1 MDVGHGRSAADT
13 RGFNSKYRAA
23 LLSIL
28 TVGAVASSQM
38 SSAQQR
44 PDLPLA
50 ADTLEKIVNAP
61 ELARMM
67 AAEPAGR
74 YRVIVQYDR
83 GELGTPNAAGSKAD
97 DAQYALRNH
106 GAQDT
111 VLSEV
116 FGSSEAIV
124 SGPLSQQYGT
134 TRFDYSPSFVISL
147 TAAEIDRM
155 AASGRVLNI
164 QPDVPVPPTLDQS
177 TVQVNMAT
185 VWTAGGT
192 GSGRTVAILDT
203 GVKKAHEFIT
213 AGRVVSEA
221 CYNVNYAP
229 YNSTSRCPGAVEEST
244 AAGSGEDCSASLAAG
259 CSHGTHVAGI
269 AAGSNTNRQAGE
281 PLRGMAYQAN
291 IIAVNIFS
299 LFTNTGASS
308 PQCQSSTT
316 CVLSYTSD
324 QLKGLER
331 VYALRNT
338 YSIDAINMSLGG
350 GGYSVACDSNSLAP
364 IIGSL
369 RTAGIATV
377 IAAGNDGLDTQVGA
391 PGCISDAIT
400 VASSLDNA
408 DTRSSFSNWG
418 TLVDVVAPGSSIT
431 SSVYGSSVGDITS
444 YSSYNGTS
452 MATPH
457 VAGAFAALRS
467 LFPTKTVT
475 EIETALEST
484 GVAITSAGTTKPR
497 IAMAAACNSLGGG
510 TCGGGGGPA
519 NDNFANAT
527 VIASLPY
534 ATTGTNVGAT
544 SETGEPV
551 LSSPNNSVWYRVVLG
566 SAATLHVDTAS
577 SALDTYIGLYTG
589 ASVNALTT
597 IATNDDFGGALT
609 SQIETAVPA
618 GTYYIAVDGFGGNTG
633 SFNLNVSSTATA
645 TASLVAAV
653 LPSARAVQAGTT
665 ATAFATIVNTSATTA
680 TSCSI
685 ALPSALAGTTFLYQ
699 TTNGSNQPTGSANT
713 PVNIAASGSQGFYF
727 ALTSSGAVSSHIPLV
742 FDCSNSSPATP
753 IYGVNTFLY
762 TASSSAISD
771 LVAVAAT
778 FGNTGYITIP
788 GTTGQQIATVAA
800 VNIGATESVTVNV
813 TEQAVG
819 GIDPNMPANLLIC
832 RTDSVGTCLSGYVA
846 STTFTAT
853 AGQTYY
859 FAILAQGAGTVAD
872 NPATNRAHVYFR
884 NAGSQVVGATSV
896 AVRTQ

>member
-1 MDVGHGRSAADT
+1 MDVECTRSAADT
-13 RGFNSKYRAA
+13 REYSPMFRATI
-23 LLSIL
+23 LSIL
-28 TVGAVASSQM
+28 TAGAVAGSQI
-38 SSAQQR
+38 SFAQQR
-44 PDLPLA
+44 VDLPLA
-50 ADTLEKIVNAP
+50 TDTLEKIVNAP

-67 AAEPAGR
+67 AADPAGR

-83 GELGTPNAAGSKAD
+83 GALGTPNAGGTKAD
-97 DAQYALRNH
+97 DSQYALRNH
-106 GAQDT
+106 GVQDS
-111 VLSEV
+111 VLTEV
-116 FGSSEAIV
+116 FGSSDAIV

-134 TRFDYSPSFVISL
+134 ARFDYSPSFVISL

-177 TVQVNMAT
+177 TVQVNMST

-192 GSGRTVAILDT
+192 GNGRTVAILDT

-244 AAGSGEDCSASLAAG
+244 AAGSGDDCAASLANG

-299 LFTNTGASS
+299 LFNNTGASS

-331 VYALRNT
+331 VYALRST
-338 YSIDAINMSLGG
+338 YSIDAVNMSLGG
-350 GGYSVACDSNSLAP
+350 GANSVACDSNSLAP

-418 TLVDVVAPGSSIT
+418 SLVDVVAPGSNIT

-467 LFPTKTVT
+467 LYPTKTVT

-484 GVAITSAGTTKPR
+484 GVSITSAGTTKPR

-544 SETGEPV
+544 SETGEPT
-551 LSSPNNSVWYRVVLG
+551 LSSPNNSVWYRVVLA
-566 SAATLHVDTAS
+566 SAATLHVDTAAS
-577 SALDTYIGLYTG
+577 GLDTYIGLYSG
-589 ASVNALTT
+589 AAVNALTE
-597 IATNDDFGGALT
+597 IATNDDFGGNLT
-609 SQIETAVPA
+609 SQIEASVPA
-618 GTYYIAVDGFGGNTG
+618 GTYYIAVDGFGSNTG
-633 SFNLNVSSTATA
+633 SFNLNVSSTAA
-645 TASLVAAV
+645 AVSLVAAV

-665 ATAFATIVNTSATTA
+665 ATAFATIVNASASTA

-699 TTNGSNQPTGSANT
+699 TTNGSNQPTGSPNT
-713 PVNIAASGSQGFYF
+713 PVSIAASGSQGFYF
-727 ALTSSGAVSSHIPLV
+727 ALTSTGAVSSHIPLV
-742 FDCSNSSPATP
+742 FDCANTSPATS

-788 GTTGQQIATVAA
+788 GTSGQQIATVAA

-813 TEQAVG
+813 TEQAIG
-819 GIDPNMPANLLIC
+819 GVDPNMPANLLIC
-832 RTDSVGTCLSGYVA
+832 RTDSVGTCLTGYVT

-884 NAGSQVVGATSV
+884 NGGSQVVGATSV